1 MTKKPDKTAASDRL
15 KAIANRLSLDDTR
28 LAEYLGVS
36 VSTLRHWTIGT
47 RAPGAAVDRLLDVLG
62 MMEALAPSLHA
73 QLLPSPAP
81 KRGRPPTK
89 PVPEHK
95 EAEL

>member
-15 KAIANRLSLDDTR
+15 KAIATRLGLDDTR

-47 RAPGAAVDRLLDVLG
+47 RVHQPVTKGILIIQNIG
-62 MMEALAPSLHA
+62 
-73 QLLPSPAP
+73 
-81 KRGRPPTK
+81 PT
-89 PVPEHK
+89 
-95 EAEL
+95 

>member
-1 MTKKPDKTAASDRL
+1 MTKKPDKTAPSDRL
-15 KAIANRLSLDDTR
+15 KAIADRLGLDDTR
-28 LAEYLGVS
+28 LAKYLGVS

-47 RAPGAAVDRLLDVLG
+47 REPAAVVDRLLDVLG

-89 PVPEHK
+89 PVAEHK
-95 EAEL
+95 ESEL

>member
-1 MTKKPDKTAASDRL
+1 MTKKPDKTAPSDRL
-15 KAIANRLSLDDTR
+15 KAIATRLGLDDTR

-47 RAPGAAVDRLLDVLG
+47 RAPGPAVDRLLDVLG
-62 MMEALAPSLHA
+62 TMEALAPSLHV

-89 PVPEHK
+89 LAEHK

>member
-1 MTKKPDKTAASDRL
+1 
-15 KAIANRLSLDDTR
+15 
-28 LAEYLGVS
+28 
-36 VSTLRHWTIGT
+36 
-47 RAPGAAVDRLLDVLG
+47 
-62 MMEALAPSLHA
+62 MEALAPSLHA

-89 PVPEHK
+89 PVAEHK

>member
-15 KAIANRLSLDDTR
+15 KAIADRLGLDDTR

-62 MMEALAPSLHA
+62 MMEALAPSLHT
-73 QLLPSPAP
+73 QLMPSPAP

-95 EAEL
+95 ESEL